1 MTTSGWSSRW
11 RRKCRPGSRWTDLLW
26 LVANRPSTIARSAG
40 VGWIAVKFKDKG
52 KKVLEAKAAWDRYE
66 GGKTVEVVNKLAKEY
81 HVMGGKWMFHLP
93 SGLIDYVWPHVRGAG
108 AQYVHG
114 QGQPNVARG
123 EHVICVYNADILL
136 ENLSNVI
143 PKSLKIQLMFIFSF
157 RHLCDQVIYRYVM
170 TCSTPKRTEGLALL
184 SEGCKVVEE

>member
-66 GGKTVEVVNKLAKEY
+66 GGKTVEVVNKLGKEY
-81 HVMGGKWMFHLP
+81 HVPPAEW
-93 SGLIDYVWPHVRGAG
+93 SY
-108 AQYVHG
+108 
-114 QGQPNVARG
+114 
-123 EHVICVYNADILL
+123 
-136 ENLSNVI
+136 
-143 PKSLKIQLMFIFSF
+143 
-157 RHLCDQVIYRYVM
+157 
-170 TCSTPKRTEGLALL
+170 
-184 SEGCKVVEE
+184 